1 MNINLDNSK
10 QIMEKYMPLI
20 KSMARKFGVF
30 EYEENICE
38 SQMILIE
45 AIGTYDKTKGT
56 FGNYLKN
63 QLRYHFLDKS
73 KKEIPISLYLCDEN
87 GNPLIDGLMSD
98 IDIEK
103 DLLEDEKNKNL
114 LKAVEKLD
122 KKYQTIVKMKYYLN
136 MTNKE
141 IGEKLNL
148 SPKTIANRNSLA
160 VEKLR
165 QILKEK

>member
-45 AIGTYDKTKGT
+45 AIGTYDKNKGT

-73 KKEIPISLYLCDEN
+73 KK
-87 GNPLIDGLMSD
+87 
-98 IDIEK
+98 
-103 DLLEDEKNKNL
+103 
-114 LKAVEKLD
+114 
-122 KKYQTIVKMKYYLN
+122 
-136 MTNKE
+136 
-141 IGEKLNL
+141 
-148 SPKTIANRNSLA
+148 
-160 VEKLR
+160 
-165 QILKEK
+165 

>member
-30 EYEENICE
+30 EYEEAVDE
-38 SQMILIE
+38 SMMILIDT
-45 AIGTYDKTKGT
+45 IFDYDKTKGT

-73 KKEIPISLYLCDEN
+73 KKEIPISLYQCDEN
-87 GNPLIDGLMSD
+87 GNPLIDSLMSD

-114 LKAVEKLD
+114 LNAIEKLD
-122 KKYQTIVKMKYYLN
+122 KKYQNIVKMKYYLN

>member
-1 MNINLDNSK
+1 
-10 QIMEKYMPLI
+10 MPLI

-45 AIGTYDKTKGT
+45 AIGTYDQSKGT

-103 DLLEDEKNKNL
+103 DLLEAEKNKNL
-114 LKAVEKLD
+114 LNAIKKLD
-122 KKYQTIVKMKYYLN
+122 KKYQSIVKMKYYLN

-141 IGEKLNL
+141 IGEELNL

-160 VEKLR
+160 LAKLR
-165 QILKEK
+165 QILKER